1 MVYKKIF
8 GPVPSRRLGKS
19 LGINNVPPKNC
30 TYACVYCQLGNMTG
44 MSWDRVDYYD
54 PAELVREVEERIRE
68 LERLGDMPDF
78 LTIVPDGEPTLDRN
92 LGKLIKLLKPLG
104 IKIAVISNAS
114 TIHLPEVREEL
125 ASADWVSL
133 KIDTLTEQIWK
144 KVNRPHG
151 KIVLEN
157 IRDGLIK
164 FRNEFRAT
172 LVSETMLVRNIN
184 DSLENIID
192 IASILSV
199 LRPTNAFLAVPT
211 RPPAESWVLPPTEEI
226 LNRAYHIFKN
236 QGLKTEL
243 LIGYEGNEFSSTGNL
258 ETDLLSIS
266 AVHPLRED
274 TVTNLMERTG
284 NTYAC
289 VEKLIHSGKLMIS
302 EYEGH
307 RYYSRKFTKS

>member
-78 LTIVPDGEPTLDRN
+78 LTIVPDGEPTLDKN

-133 KIDTLTEQIWK
+133 KIDTLTEQVWK

-164 FRNEFRAT
+164 FSNEFRAT
-172 LVSETMLVRNIN
+172 LVSETMLVRDIN

-199 LRPTNAFLAVPT
+199 LQPTRAYLAVPT

-236 QGLKTEL
+236 QGLNTEL
-243 LIGYEGNEFSSTGNL
+243 LIGYEGNEFSTTGDL

-274 TVTNLMERTG
+274 TVISLLERTG
-284 NTYAC
+284 NTYSG
-289 VEKLIHSGKLMIS
+289 VEKLINSGKLMIS

-307 RYYSRKFTKS
+307 RYYSRKFTRS

>member
-1 MVYKKIF
+1 MVYQRIF

-19 LGINNVPPKNC
+19 LGINNVPLKNC
-30 TYACVYCQLGNMTG
+30 TYACVYCQLGNMSG
-44 MSWDRVDYYD
+44 MTWDRDDYYD
-54 PAELVREVEERIRE
+54 PAELVREAEERIRK
-68 LERLGDMPDF
+68 LEKLGDKPDF
-78 LTIVPDGEPTLDRN
+78 LTIVPDGEPTLDKN
-92 LGKLIKLLKPLG
+92 LGRLIKLLKPLG

-125 ASADWVSL
+125 ANADWVSL
-133 KIDTLTEQIWK
+133 KIDSLTEQIWK

-157 IRDGLIK
+157 IRGGLIK
-164 FRNEFRAT
+164 FSNEFRAT
-172 LVSETMLVRNIN
+172 LVSETMLVRDIN

-192 IASILSV
+192 IASFLSV
-199 LRPTNAFLAVPT
+199 LRPTKAYLAVPT

-236 QGLKTEL
+236 QGLNTEL
-243 LIGYEGNEFSSTGNL
+243 LIGYEGNEFSSTGDL

-274 TVTNLMERTG
+274 TVISLLKRTG
-284 NTYAC
+284 NNYSC
-289 VEKLIHSGKLMIS
+289 VEKLINSGKLMIS

>member
-1 MVYKKIF
+1 MVYQRIF

-30 TYACVYCQLGNMTG
+30 TYACIYCQLGNMTG
-44 MSWDRVDYYD
+44 MSWERDDYYD
-54 PAELVREVEERIRE
+54 PVELAREAEAKIRK
-68 LERLGDMPDF
+68 LERLGEKPDF

-92 LGKLIKLLKPLG
+92 LGRLIKLLKPLG
-104 IKIAVISNAS
+104 VNIAVISNAS

-133 KIDTLTEQIWK
+133 KVDSLLEQIWK

-164 FRNEFRAT
+164 FSNEFRAT
-172 LVSETMLVRNIN
+172 LVSETMLVRDIN
-184 DSLENIID
+184 DSLENISD

-199 LRPTNAFLAVPT
+199 IRLTKAYLAVPT
-211 RPPAESWVLPPTEEI
+211 RPPAESWVLPPIEEN

-236 QGLKTEL
+236 QGLNTEL
-243 LIGYEGNEFSSTGNL
+243 LIGYEGNEFSSTGDL

-274 TVTNLMERTG
+274 AVTSLLERTG
-284 NTYAC
+284 STYSSL
-289 VEKLIHSGKLMIS
+289 EKLINSGKLMVS
-302 EYEGH
+302 EYEGQ